1 MAKKLRVQPVKLMT
15 NIKKFQEEAKTFTNG
30 LMITKSTLNLA
41 LKVSRK
47 LAMAILFSLSEN
59 FRL

>member
-1 MAKKLRVQPVKLMT
+1 MAKKLRVQPVQLMT

-30 LMITKSTLNLA
+30 LMITKFTLNLV

-59 FRL
+59 SRL